1 MLIEVK
7 NLIMDYDRR
16 RVVEDVSFTIDEGD
30 YVCIV
35 GENGTGKSTLMK
47 GLLGLLPPAGG
58 EIKLH
63 GLRRNQIGYLPQQTP
78 VQRDFPAS
86 VYEVVLSGRLSS
98 CGARPFYSRD
108 DRFIATESMKL
119 LDILDLKDKCYRE
132 LSGGQQQRVLMAR
145 ALCAGERLLVL
156 DEPMASL
163 DPVVT
168 QQLYGIIRHLNRH
181 HGVTV
186 LMVSHDIHGA
196 VNQAS
201 KVIHMNGRMEFCGSV
216 ADYLKT
222 DLCKCMMGEDDCCDC
237 N

>member
-7 NLIMDYDRR
+7 NLCMDYDRKPA
-16 RVVEDVSFTIDEGD
+16 VEDVSFSVDEGD

-47 GLLGLLPPAGG
+47 GMLGLIEPVSG
-58 EIKLH
+58 EINFNGITRK
-63 GLRRNQIGYLPQQTP
+63 QIGYLPQQTP
-78 VQRDFPAS
+78 VQRDFPAA
-86 VYEVVLSGRLSS
+86 VHEVVMSGRLSS
-98 CGARPFYSRD
+98 CGLKPFYSRK
-108 DRFIATESMKL
+108 DRQIAAENMQLLGISDIAKL
-119 LDILDLKDKCYRE
+119 SYRD

-168 QQLYGIIRHLNRH
+168 AQLYSIIKRLNTER
-181 HGVTV
+181 GMTI

-196 VNQAS
+196 VNQANR
-201 KVIHMNGRMEFCGSV
+201 VIHMNRRMEFCGSV
-216 ADYLKT
+216 ADYMKT
-222 DLCKCMMGEDDCCDC
+222 DLCKCMMGEEHKDEHC
-237 N
+237 

>member
-7 NLIMDYDRR
+7 NLTMNYDRR
-16 RVVEDVSFTIDEGD
+16 RVVENVSFTVDEGD

-47 GLLGLLPPAGG
+47 GLLGLLPPESG

-86 VYEVVLSGRLSS
+86 VFEVVLSGRLSG
-98 CGARPFYSRD
+98 CGMRPFYSRD
-108 DRFIATESMKL
+108 DKFIATENMKL
-119 LDILDLKDKCYRE
+119 LDILDLKNACYRE

-168 QQLYGIIRHLNRH
+168 QQLYGIIKHLNSH

-196 VNQAS
+196 VNQAGR
-201 KVIHMNGRMEFCGSV
+201 VIHMNGRLEFCGSV
-216 ADYLKT
+216 EDYLKT
-222 DLCKCMMGEDDCCDC
+222 DLCKCMMGEDDDC
-237 N
+237 GCN